1 MSFFVSSDCPAC
13 ETECPCPDPVQL
25 SPEKIEQEKNRQKK
39 RFLEVYT
46 QAVPANQDA
55 PTKVVSIRVKRELW
69 DEMCQRSKV
78 LGLKT
83 QEAFE
88 IALKFYLFIPI
99 EDELTARKE
108 GEDAFYNS
116 LRDPEPKRSKDLQ
129 V

>member
-1 MSFFVSSDCPAC
+1 MS
-13 ETECPCPDPVQL
+13 
-25 SPEKIEQEKNRQKK
+25 
-39 RFLEVYT
+39 
-46 QAVPANQDA
+46 ANQDA
-55 PTKVVSIRVKRELW
+55 PIKVVSIRVKKELW
-69 DEMCQRSKV
+69 DEMCQRSEI

-83 QEAFE
+83 QEAIE

-116 LRDPEPKRSKDLQ
+116 LHNLKPKRNKDLQ

>member
-1 MSFFVSSDCPAC
+1 MSFFVSSDCPAR
-13 ETECPCPDPVQL
+13 ETEWPCPDPVQL

-46 QAVPANQDA
+46 QAVSANQDA
-55 PTKVVSIRVKRELW
+55 PTKVVSIQVKRELW

-116 LRDPEPKRSKDLQ
+116 LHKSKT
-129 V
+129 